1 MLPPLLAVA
10 HVTATLVPLS
20 IVASEGATDNVGV
33 CGITEKK
40 ETMILSKPIQ
50 YIK

>member
-33 CGITEKK
+33 CGITEKRNND
-40 ETMILSKPIQ
+40 L
-50 YIK
+50 IKIYSVH